1 MNNQNS
7 VLQEFDSLIA
17 QAETFEVELNP
28 HVTSSYNWVQD
39 CVRHQQIIEP
49 IVRDV
54 QAFEQWKYQV
64 ATFVDHALPLADA
77 TKIEFVV
84 ACRSLRPKGLPS
96 LIGRLKGL
104 RESFA
109 RGYYRPLQQ
118 RVYSEV
124 GGTYLNEAEELLS
137 SVDKSDMKEA
147 NTACLYAGIAL
158 ESQLVSLCVDRNI
171 DTTKKDGQRKK
182 AAELLEILKAIG
194 GVDPNTAKRLH
205 TYLELR
211 NQSAHGNWE
220 QVSEVAVQEMV
231 VGVRGFISGRTIIGG

>member
-1 MNNQNS
+1 MNSQRS
-7 VLQEFDSLIA
+7 VLQEFDTLID
-17 QAETFEVELNP
+17 QAESFEVELNP
-28 HVTSSYNWVQD
+28 QVTSSYSWVQD
-39 CVRHQQIIEP
+39 RVRHQQIIEP
-49 IVRDV
+49 IVRDF
-54 QAFEQWKYQV
+54 QAFEQWKFQV
-64 ATFVDHALPLADA
+64 ATFVDHVLPLADA

-96 LIGRLKGL
+96 TIGRLRGL

-118 RVYSEV
+118 RIYAEV

-137 SVDKSDMKEA
+137 SVEKSDLKEA

-158 ESQLVSLCVDRNI
+158 ESQLVSLCTAANI
-171 DTTKKDGQRKK
+171 DTAKKDGQRKK
-182 AAELLEILKAIG
+182 AAELLENLKDAGRI
-194 GVDPNTAKRLH
+194 DPNTAKRLH

-220 QVSEVAVQEMV
+220 QISEVAVQEMI
-231 VGVRGFISGRTIIGG
+231 VGVRGFISG

>member
-1 MNNQNS
+1 MNSRNS

-28 HVTSSYNWVQD
+28 QITSSYSWVQD
-39 CVRHQQIIEP
+39 RVRHQKIIEP

-64 ATFVDHALPLADA
+64 ATLVDHALPNLDS
-77 TKIEFVV
+77 TKIQFVV
-84 ACRSLRPKGLPS
+84 SCRSLRPKGFPS
-96 LIGRLKGL
+96 TIGQLKGL
-104 RESFA
+104 REAFA

-118 RVYSEV
+118 RIYDEV
-124 GGTYLNEAEELLS
+124 GISYLSEAEELLS
-137 SVDKSDMKEA
+137 SVEKSGLKEA

-158 ESQLVSLCVDRNI
+158 ESKLVSLCTTRGLDI
-171 DTTKKDGQRKK
+171 TKKDGQRKK
-182 AAELLEILKAIG
+182 TAELLETLKNVG
-194 GVDPNTAKRLH
+194 GVDVNTAKRLH

-220 QVSEVAVQEMV
+220 FVSDVAVQEMI
-231 VGVRGFISGRTIIGG
+231 VGVRGFIAN